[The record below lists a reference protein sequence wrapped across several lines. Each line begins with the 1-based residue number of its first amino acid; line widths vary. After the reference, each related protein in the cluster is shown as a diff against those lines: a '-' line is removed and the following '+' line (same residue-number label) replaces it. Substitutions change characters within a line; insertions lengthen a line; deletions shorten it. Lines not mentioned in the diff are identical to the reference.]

1 MSRGPSTFRQSTVT
15 KAIKAAKAAGVE
27 VARIEVDPDGR
38 IVLTVGKPDDPS
50 KPDANREIV
59 L

>member
-15 KAIKAAKAAGVE
+15 KAIKAAKAAGVD

-38 IVLTVGKPDDPS
+38 VVLTVGKPDDLI
-50 KPDANREIV
+50 KPDVEMEIE